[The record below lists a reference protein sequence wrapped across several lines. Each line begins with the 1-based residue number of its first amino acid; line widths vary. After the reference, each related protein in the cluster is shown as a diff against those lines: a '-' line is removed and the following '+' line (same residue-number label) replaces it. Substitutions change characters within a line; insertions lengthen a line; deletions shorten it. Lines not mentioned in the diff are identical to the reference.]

1 MNNRAAATAA
11 ITLTALL
18 ALAGCAGTTSSG
30 GMDNMPGMG
39 SSASASPAADVNDAD
54 MQFTMMMI
62 PHHEQAV
69 EMADMVLAKDGID
82 ERVLTLAEQIKAAQ
96 GPEIELMESWLD
108 DWGTPMGDMD
118 GMDHG
123 GMMSDTDMEALE
135 AATGAEASRLF
146 LEQMIVHHEG
156 AIEMAQDEID
166 NGQNLDVIALADN
179 IIASQTTEI
188 ATMEDILAT
197 L

>member
-1 MNNRAAATAA
+1 MKNRAAATAA

-18 ALAGCAGTTSSG
+18 ALAGCASTTTGG

-39 SSASASPAADVNDAD
+39 SSASASPAADVNMAD

-69 EMADMVLAKDGID
+69 EMADMILGKDGID

-108 DWGTPMGDMD
+108 EWGTPMGDMD

-123 GMMSDTDMEALE
+123 GMMSDTDMQALE
-135 AATGAEASRLF
+135 NATGAEASRLF

-156 AIEMAQDEID
+156 AIEMAQDEVD
-166 NGQNLDVIALADN
+166 NGQNPDVITLAEN

-188 ATMEDILAT
+188 STMEDILAT